1 MTTGERILFESM
13 STLLTV
19 TINSN
24 LANFANIIMVHFVVP
39 EIEARNARGEN
50 WKLEDVWLVQT
61 MLYASERP
69 PDIRFNEE
77 VRGDLRG
84 RSKPFLSTKIGE
96 ISRCEIENLD
106 IEDLDRITTRE
117 NEVGVSNVAFFRRGT
132 TWYCS
137 EFDVKQLMKYCA
149 IHASAAG
156 KRTCAASECEN
167 LLSSQRQIIYCS
179 EKCGT
184 GVRVKKHRQLL
195 KKNVEAENNGYT
207 DV

>member
-1 MTTGERILFESM
+1 MTKGEKILFESM
-13 STLLTV
+13 NALLTI
-19 TINSN
+19 TFESN
-24 LANFANIIMVHFVVP
+24 LYNFLSIVMDHFVVP

-77 VRGDLRG
+77 VRSDLRG
-84 RSKPFLSTKIGE
+84 HSKPFLSTKIGE

-149 IHASAAG
+149 IHAAATG

-167 LLSSQRQIIYCS
+167 LLSSQRQTKYCS
-179 EKCGT
+179 KKCGT
-184 GVRVKKHRQLL
+184 GVRVKKYRQLR
-195 KKNVEAENNGYT
+195 KENVEAGNDSSKNG
-207 DV
+207 